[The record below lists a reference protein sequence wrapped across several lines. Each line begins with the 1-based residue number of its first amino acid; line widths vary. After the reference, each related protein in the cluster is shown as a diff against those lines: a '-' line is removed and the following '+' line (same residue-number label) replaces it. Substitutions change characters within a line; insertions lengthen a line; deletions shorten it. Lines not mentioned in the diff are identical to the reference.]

1 YLAWNL
7 STTFSMSSTLFSSAS
22 VKPFVAST
30 GRSVIILVHVSWR
43 LALLRS
49 STRSTKSRVNFA
61 ETAIASRPAK
71 KRPRVSFAIWS
82 FTASIDRLTSPSMPS
97 FFLLLCLPRSFSS
110 SSSSSLTRSRSSVSS
125 SFSSAFVVSAMHLLP
140 VLDAESQL
148 RLRNNLPVN
157 RRHAVDDAACRDRLG
172 DRHLDAQLIAR
183 HDRPQ
188 KPGFC
193 GAKKEHAVAVELLC
207 RILLALSKQHNRGLR
222 HALDDQGAGHHGHAR
237 EVAKE
242 EYLVS
247 ADVLH
252 CHDCFPLFERQDPV
266 QHQKR
271 EFLRQQGAQL
281 VEPHGAVR
289 ACHDL

>member
-1 YLAWNL
+1 
-7 STTFSMSSTLFSSAS
+7 
-22 VKPFVAST
+22 
-30 GRSVIILVHVSWR
+30 
-43 LALLRS
+43 
-49 STRSTKSRVNFA
+49 
-61 ETAIASRPAK
+61 
-71 KRPRVSFAIWS
+71 
-82 FTASIDRLTSPSMPS
+82 
-97 FFLLLCLPRSFSS
+97 
-110 SSSSSLTRSRSSVSS
+110 
-125 SFSSAFVVSAMHLLP
+125 
-140 VLDAESQL
+140 
-148 RLRNNLPVN
+148 
-157 RRHAVDDAACRDRLG
+157 
-172 DRHLDAQLIAR
+172 LIAR

-289 ACHDL
+289 ACHDLGLSPEDSAGRRSTSEALIPSGPNELTIASSAAVLVACRVIPASPQRGSASRKLTVAGTTFSRSVRRLAATWNAPAAPSVSPTIDLIE